1 MPKKLLKPKSWIP
14 AGPYNLGT
22 NVGNLAFLSGQI
34 AQAND
39 GSTIGEGDAKAQTE
53 VIIDKIEEILDEA
66 GMGLADVVQTTV
78 YLQTLDD
85 YASMNEVYSARFGG
99 DFPARATVRADLA
112 GEGLLVEI
120 SAIAAKE

>member
-22 NVGNLAFLSGQI
+22 SVGNLAFLSGQI

-85 YASMNEVYSARFGG
+85 YAPMNEVYSARFGS

-120 SAIAAKE
+120 SAIAA